1 MQGVSISQDIRALKW
16 YIVGFIAV
24 YVKILLKT
32 SSDSKKFDTLT
43 MYSHKCTL

>member
-24 YVKILLKT
+24 YVKILQKI
-32 SSDSKKFDTLT
+32 SNDGKKFDTLT